1 MLSFCPL
8 TPQLSHVNVVVMN
21 ETLKRGRGRPKGAS
35 VPTVISINIDELLQ
49 KLDKI
54 NCTQVKVS
62 RTWLIDLDKMT
73 NIADTM
79 SDSDASD
86 KIDFKIS

>member
-35 VPTVISINIDELLQ
+35 VPNVISINIDELLQ

-62 RTWLIDLDKMT
+62 RTWLLDLDKMT

-79 SDSDASD
+79 SESDASD

>member
-1 MLSFCPL
+1 MLSFWPL

-35 VPTVISINIDELLQ
+35 VPNVISINIDELLQ

-62 RTWLIDLDKMT
+62 RTWLLDLDKMT

-79 SDSDASD
+79 SESDASD

>member
-35 VPTVISINIDELLQ
+35 VPNVISINIDELLR

-73 NIADTM
+73 NLADTM

>member
-8 TPQLSHVNVVVMN
+8 TPEVSHVNVSAMN
-21 ETLKRGRGRPKGAS
+21 EVLKRGRGRPKGAS
-35 VPTVISINIDELLQ
+35 VPNVISINIDELLQ

-62 RTWLIDLDKMT
+62 RTWLIDIDKT
-73 NIADTM
+73 TISRDTTGE
-79 SDSDASD
+79 SDASD
-86 KIDFKIS
+86 KIDFRIS

>member
-21 ETLKRGRGRPKGAS
+21 ETLKRGRGRPKGIS
-35 VPTVISINIDELLQ
+35 VPNVISINIDELLQ

>member
-8 TPQLSHVNVVVMN
+8 TPEVSHVNVSVMN
-21 ETLKRGRGRPKGAS
+21 EVLKRGRGRPKGAS
-35 VPTVISINIDELLQ
+35 VPNVISINIDELLQ

-62 RTWLIDLDKMT
+62 RTWLIDIDKT
-73 NIADTM
+73 TISRDTTGE
-79 SDSDASD
+79 SDASD

>member
-1 MLSFCPL
+1 
-8 TPQLSHVNVVVMN
+8 MN

-35 VPTVISINIDELLQ
+35 VPNVISINIDELLQ

-62 RTWLIDLDKMT
+62 RTWLLDLDKMT

>member
-1 MLSFCPL
+1 
-8 TPQLSHVNVVVMN
+8 MN

-35 VPTVISINIDELLQ
+35 VPNVISINIDELLQ

-62 RTWLIDLDKMT
+62 RTWLLDLDKMT

-79 SDSDASD
+79 SESDASD

>member
-8 TPQLSHVNVVVMN
+8 TPQLSHVNVAVMN

-35 VPTVISINIDELLQ
+35 VPNVISINIDELLQ

-79 SDSDASD
+79 SESDASD

>member
-35 VPTVISINIDELLQ
+35 VPNVISINIDELLQ

>member
-8 TPQLSHVNVVVMN
+8 TPEVSHVNVSVMN
-21 ETLKRGRGRPKGAS
+21 EILKRGRGRPKGAS
-35 VPTVISINIDELLQ
+35 VPNVISINIDELLQ

-54 NCTQVKVS
+54 NCTEVKVS
-62 RTWLIDLDKMT
+62 RTWLIDIDKT
-73 NIADTM
+73 TISRDTTGE
-79 SDSDASD
+79 SDASD

>member
-8 TPQLSHVNVVVMN
+8 TPEVSHVNVSVMN
-21 ETLKRGRGRPKGAS
+21 EVLKRGRGRPKGAS
-35 VPTVISINIDELLQ
+35 VPNVISINIDELLQ

-62 RTWLIDLDKMT
+62 RTWLIDIDKT
-73 NIADTM
+73 IISRDTTGE
-79 SDSDASD
+79 SDASD

>member
-1 MLSFCPL
+1 
-8 TPQLSHVNVVVMN
+8 MN
-21 ETLKRGRGRPKGAS
+21 EALKRGRGRPKGAS
-35 VPTVISINIDELLQ
+35 VPNIISINIDELLQ

-62 RTWLIDLDKMT
+62 RTWLLDLDKMT
-73 NIADTM
+73 NISDTM
-79 SDSDASD
+79 SESDASD

>member
-8 TPQLSHVNVVVMN
+8 TPEVSHVNVSAMN
-21 ETLKRGRGRPKGAS
+21 EILKRGRGRPKGAS
-35 VPTVISINIDELLQ
+35 VPNVISINIDELLQ

-62 RTWLIDLDKMT
+62 RTWLLDLDKMT
-73 NIADTM
+73 NISDTM
-79 SDSDASD
+79 SESDASD
-86 KIDFKIS
+86 KIEFKIS

>member
-8 TPQLSHVNVVVMN
+8 TPEVSHVNVSAMN
-21 ETLKRGRGRPKGAS
+21 EVLKRGRGRPKGAS
-35 VPTVISINIDELLQ
+35 VPNVISINIDELLQ

-54 NCTQVKVS
+54 NCTEVKVS
-62 RTWLIDLDKMT
+62 RTWLIDIDKT
-73 NIADTM
+73 TISRDTTGE
-79 SDSDASD
+79 SDASD

>member
-8 TPQLSHVNVVVMN
+8 TPEVSHVNVSVMN
-21 ETLKRGRGRPKGAS
+21 EVLKRGRGRPKGAS
-35 VPTVISINIDELLQ
+35 VPNVISINIDELLQ

-62 RTWLIDLDKMT
+62 RTWLIDIDKT
-73 NIADTM
+73 TISRDTTGE
-79 SDSDASD
+79 SDASD
-86 KIDFKIS
+86 KIDFRIS

>member
-8 TPQLSHVNVVVMN
+8 TPEVSHVNVSVMN
-21 ETLKRGRGRPKGAS
+21 EVLKRGRGRPKGAS
-35 VPTVISINIDELLQ
+35 VPNVISINIDELLQ

-54 NCTQVKVS
+54 NCTEVKVS
-62 RTWLIDLDKMT
+62 RTWLIDIDKT
-73 NIADTM
+73 TISRDTTGE
-79 SDSDASD
+79 SDASD

>member
-8 TPQLSHVNVVVMN
+8 TPEVSHVNVSAMN
-21 ETLKRGRGRPKGAS
+21 EVLKRGRGRPKGAS
-35 VPTVISINIDELLQ
+35 VPNVISINIDELLQ

-62 RTWLIDLDKMT
+62 RTWLIDIDKT
-73 NIADTM
+73 TISRDTTGE
-79 SDSDASD
+79 SDASD

>member
-8 TPQLSHVNVVVMN
+8 TPQVSHVNVSAMN
-21 ETLKRGRGRPKGAS
+21 EVLKRGRGRPKGAS
-35 VPTVISINIDELLQ
+35 VPNVISINIDELLQ

-54 NCTQVKVS
+54 NCTEVKVS
-62 RTWLIDLDKMT
+62 RTWLIDIDKT
-73 NIADTM
+73 TISRDTTGE
-79 SDSDASD
+79 SDASD

>member
-8 TPQLSHVNVVVMN
+8 TPEVSHVNVSAMN
-21 ETLKRGRGRPKGAS
+21 EILKRGRGRPKGAS
-35 VPTVISINIDELLQ
+35 VPNIISINIDELLQ

-54 NCTQVKVS
+54 NCTEVKVS
-62 RTWLIDLDKMT
+62 RTWLIDIDKT
-73 NIADTM
+73 TISRDTTGE
-79 SDSDASD
+79 SDASD

>member
-35 VPTVISINIDELLQ
+35 VPNVISINIDELLR

>member
-35 VPTVISINIDELLQ
+35 VPNVISINIDELLQ

-79 SDSDASD
+79 SESDASD

>member
-35 VPTVISINIDELLQ
+35 VPNVISINIDELLQ

-62 RTWLIDLDKMT
+62 RTWLLDLDKMT

>member
-35 VPTVISINIDELLQ
+35 VPNVISINIDELLQ

-62 RTWLIDLDKMT
+62 RTWLIGLDKMT

>member
-8 TPQLSHVNVVVMN
+8 TPEVSHVNVSAMN
-21 ETLKRGRGRPKGAS
+21 EILKRGRGRPKGAS
-35 VPTVISINIDELLQ
+35 VPNVVSINIDELLQ

-54 NCTQVKVS
+54 NCTEVKVS
-62 RTWLIDLDKMT
+62 RTWLIDIDKT
-73 NIADTM
+73 TISRDTTGE
-79 SDSDASD
+79 SDASD

>member
-8 TPQLSHVNVVVMN
+8 TPEVSHVNVSAMN
-21 ETLKRGRGRPKGAS
+21 EILKRGRGRPKGAS
-35 VPTVISINIDELLQ
+35 VPNVISINIDELLQ

-54 NCTQVKVS
+54 NCTEVKVS
-62 RTWLIDLDKMT
+62 RTWLIDIDKT
-73 NIADTM
+73 TISRDTTGE
-79 SDSDASD
+79 SDASD

>member
-8 TPQLSHVNVVVMN
+8 TSALSGVNVSAMN
-21 ETLKRGRGRPKGAS
+21 ETLKRGRGRPKGIS
-35 VPTVISINIDELLQ
+35 VPNVISINIDELLQ

-62 RTWLIDLDKMT
+62 RTWLLDLDKMT

-79 SDSDASD
+79 SESDASD